1 MMNPYEKYKQQS
13 VMTMTQGEMVVRLY
27 EEIIN
32 QLSRAVICIREKN
45 IEGTNASLQ
54 KCQRI
59 INYLKS
65 TLNFKYE
72 VSSNLLSLY
81 DFFNE
86 QIIKS
91 NLKKDTQPIEEILP
105 LVSEL
110 KDTFAQGERLSRMQQ

>member
-32 QLSRAVICIREKN
+32 QLSRAVNCIREKD

-72 VSSNLLSLY
+72 VSSNLSSLY

>member
-1 MMNPYEKYKQQS
+1 MNPYEKYKQQS

-32 QLSRAVICIREKN
+32 QLSRAVNCIREKD

-72 VSSNLLSLY
+72 VSSNLSSLY